1 MEQVIGI
8 IGFIIAIIG
17 MIIFGIGKKLPY
29 FRFFLGDRSMFKQF
43 LYGGLLA
50 VFGIALI
57 YFSRLL

>member
-1 MEQVIGI
+1 MEQIVGV

-17 MIIFGIGKKLPY
+17 IIIFGIGKKLPY

-50 VFGIALI
+50 VLGIALI